1 MSRLSWIRVGAV
13 LALGALVLTLTF
25 RDLGGAQREFER
37 QATLARQEAERIRA
51 EVLSYS
57 KQRIARGLTFS
68 RALADLGIEPVTAA
82 EIIGSAQRV
91 FDLRRIRAGNLL
103 EIGRSVEGELRD
115 IRYQIDGER
124 ILSLH
129 LGKDGFEA
137 ELQLIPTKTETLTV
151 HGEIDDS
158 LFNAVTAAG
167 ENPELAIRLAD
178 IFGWDLDFYADPRR
192 GDTFR
197 VLVEKKRYLNGE
209 AAGYG
214 CLLAAEYINDG
225 RAYTA
230 VLFHDDVGNPA
241 YYAADG
247 SSLQKVFLRSPLKFS
262 ARVTSRFS
270 TRRFHPILKRH
281 RPHLGVDYGAPTGTP
296 VQAIGAGRV
305 TFAGRK
311 GGNGNTVEIQH
322 ANGYKSMYL
331 HLSRVLVRS
340 GQRVETGSRIG
351 LVGSTGLATGPHL
364 DFRISYRGAFR
375 NFEVLRRSLP
385 PSEPVAPAALAQF
398 SAVRDHVLSQLDS
411 TLQTRS
417 VEPDSIP

>member
-57 KQRIARGLTFS
+57 KQRIAQGLTFS
-68 RALADLGIEPVTAA
+68 RALADLGIEPATAA

-124 ILSLH
+124 ILSVH

-137 ELQLIPTKTETLTV
+137 QLQLIPTKTETLTV

-197 VLVEKKRYLNGE
+197 VLVEKKMYLNGE

-214 CLLAAEYINDG
+214 RLLAAEYINDG

-247 SSLQKVFLRSPLKFS
+247 SSLQKVFLRSPLKFA
-262 ARVTSRFS
+262 ARITSRFS